1 MPPVKS
7 FGERIADALVEDGL
21 LSARQ
26 IEELM
31 EQQKQGGTRLLK
43 LILEK
48 AYVSEQDMAVCMGRV
63 LNTPPINL
71 MRIQI
76 PLDIADLLPREVAQN
91 HKVVPVSRLDNKLFL
106 AMADPLNVLA
116 LDDVKRITKLEV
128 APLIA
133 SEKQIIEKLNHIESA
148 KSGSMEDIIEDAKK
162 KEKESA
168 EKKAAGDDDE
178 KVEVSSDSFQE
189 VNLDQLAASSE
200 EAPVI
205 KLANLILLQAIK
217 DRASDIHVEPFD
229 KNMKLRYRV
238 DGVLMDATPPPK
250 QMQLALASR
259 FKIMSSLDIAERRL
273 PQDGRMRLR
282 VGGKDYDLRV
292 SILPTVHGEKIVLRV
307 LDKGNL
313 SASLDKLGLDP
324 DTFAQVKSAVDAP
337 HGLILVTGPTGSGK
351 TTTLYSALN
360 ELNNPVYN
368 IVTVED
374 PVEFQIPGINQVPV
388 KKEIGLSFANALR
401 SILRQDPD
409 IIMIG
414 EIRDTETAEIAVE
427 AALTGHQVLS
437 TMHCNDAP
445 GAVARMDDMG
455 IAPFLISSSVILAC
469 AQRLM
474 RRICSHCKEPVEYPD
489 KMFSDLNI
497 DPAVFDGVT
506 LYRGRGCERCKNS
519 GYAGRLAII
528 EAMTVTDEIRKLV
541 IARANTRE
549 LSKVAIGQGMR
560 TLRMVALDRV
570 RDGVSTLEQVLML
583 TASH

>member
-1 MPPVKS
+1 MPPVKT

-26 IEELM
+26 VGELL
-31 EQQKQGGTRLLK
+31 EQQKKEGTRLLK

-48 AYVSEQDMAVCMGRV
+48 AYVSEQDMAVSMGRV

-71 MRIQI
+71 SRVNI
-76 PLDIADLLPREVAQN
+76 PSEIADLLPRELAHT
-91 HKVVPVSRLDNKLFL
+91 HKIVPVSRLENKLFL

-116 LDDVKRITKLEV
+116 IDDVRRITRLEV
-128 APLIA
+128 ATLIA
-133 SEKQIIEKLNHIESA
+133 SEKAIIDKLNHIDAS
-148 KSGSMEDIIEDAKK
+148 KSGSMEDIINDAQKK
-162 KEKESA
+162 GEVEA
-168 EKKAAGDDDE
+168 DDE
-178 KVEVSSDSFQE
+178 NIEVSRDTVDE

-205 KLANLILLQAIK
+205 KLANLILVQAVK
-217 DRASDIHVEPFD
+217 DRASDIHIEPFD
-229 KNMKLRYRV
+229 KTLRLRYRV
-238 DGVLMDATPPPK
+238 DGVLLDAMPPPK
-250 QMQLALASR
+250 QMQLALVSR

-273 PQDGRMRLR
+273 PQDGRMRIK

-292 SILPTVHGEKIVLRV
+292 SIMPTVHGEKIVLRL
-307 LDKGNL
+307 LDKSNL
-313 SASLDKLGLDP
+313 SASIDKLGLDP
-324 DTFAQVKSAVDAP
+324 DTLHQFKSAVDAP

-360 ELNNPVYN
+360 ELNSPMYN

-374 PVEFQIPGINQVPV
+374 PVEFQVPGINQVPV

-427 AALTGHQVLS
+427 SALTGHQVLS

-445 GAVARMDDMG
+445 GAIARLDDMG

-474 RRICSHCKEPVEYPD
+474 RRTCSHCKEPVTYPA
-489 KMFSDLNI
+489 KMYQDLNI
-497 DPAVFDGVT
+497 DPSIADGAT
-506 LYRGRGCERCKNS
+506 LFRGRGCERCKGS

-528 EAMTVTDEIRKLV
+528 EAMTISDELRKLI
-541 IARANTRE
+541 IARANSRE
-549 LSKVAIGQGMR
+549 LGKIAIGQGMR

-570 RDGVSTLEQVLML
+570 RDGISTLEQVLVL
-583 TASH
+583 TSGH